1 MVYQTTGDKK
11 WSVKTMEEWGEFCN
25 LFGSTP
31 RNRILEFFL
40 EMRSMDYGLGD
51 VAQETGLNRTTTY
64 NTMEELLK
72 SKLITPTRKLGRTQ
86 LYGINMKNPE
96 VKVLIK
102 VMDNVIEHIAAG
114 EHQEEVI
121 EA

>member
-86 LYGINMKNPE
+86 LYAINMKNPE

-102 VMDNVIEHIAAG
+102 VMDKVIEHIAAG
-114 EHQEEVI
+114 EHQEEAI
-121 EA
+121 ET